1 MVKLV
6 VLYKKAA
13 DVKAFDDHYFNIHLP
28 LAEKIPGLLKTE
40 LAKVKGSPAGESEY
54 HLVVELYFETM
65 ETLKAGMS
73 SPEGKAAAKDVM
85 SFAKDVVYMMFAD
98 VEEKVKAAAH

>member
-28 LAEKIPGLLKTE
+28 LAEKIPGLVKTE
-40 LAKVKGSPAGESEY
+40 IAKVNGSPAGESEY

-65 ETLKAGMS
+65 EALKAGMS